1 MRRRRRRGPLRP
13 EHACRG
19 SYLLRTRVC
28 SEEYEAERVRQQG
41 GGVGG
46 ACSVCARRGETLTAR
61 VCFIRITSPVVPAFS
76 KRARRA
82 FLVDAS
88 RGGTTSRRCSAPCR
102 DLPGSIDYLELG
114 VGYQTAA

>member
-1 MRRRRRRGPLRP
+1 MRRRRRRGPLRL

-46 ACSVCARRGETLTAR
+46 ACWVCAWRRETLTAR

-82 FLVDAS
+82 VLGDAS
-88 RGGTTSRRCSAPCR
+88 LNHMHNQPKSDKVA
-102 DLPGSIDYLELG
+102 
-114 VGYQTAA
+114 